1 MNSPYISIRVTPRTM
16 EELVKIVIKE
26 DVPWRNTV
34 GKFVKWLVMDRVNRI
49 GGMALEYGQKPGRKP
64 KPVPERIGPMRKKR

>member
-1 MNSPYISIRVTPRTM
+1 MMRRETSIVSAMSGEVNLR
-16 EELVKIVIKE
+16 
-26 DVPWRNTV
+26 DADGCNTV